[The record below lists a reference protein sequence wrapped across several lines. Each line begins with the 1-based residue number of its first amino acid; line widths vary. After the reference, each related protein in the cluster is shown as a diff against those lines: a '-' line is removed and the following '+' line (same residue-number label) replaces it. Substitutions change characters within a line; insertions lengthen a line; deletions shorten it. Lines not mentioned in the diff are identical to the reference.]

1 VNPSIAQRLASV
13 VAVVAT
19 PCVVIAVAV
28 ILFLNPIWVAFDQGR
43 SDVSGLTG
51 YTPAQVQAVTGSIL
65 SDLVF
70 GPPNFAVPLAPG
82 GQPILDE
89 RERSHMADVRT
100 VILDLGLAAL
110 IAAVLLVGVCVAAR
124 GRRWFWRSV
133 ALGGRILAVGVVV
146 VGVAFGLFFDQ
157 AFETFHE
164 IFFPPGTYMFD
175 PTEKLVQLFPDQFWS
190 ETSIAISVAILILAV
205 VTTVNATRLGRG
217 PEPEPETGA
226 RAGAWAP

>member
-1 VNPSIAQRLASV
+1 MNPSIAQRLASV

-19 PCVVIAVAV
+19 PCVVIAAAV
-28 ILFLNPIWVAFDQGR
+28 MLFLNPLWVAFDQAR
-43 SDVSGLTG
+43 SDVSGLTN

-82 GQPILDE
+82 GPPILDP
-89 RERSHMADVRT
+89 RERSHMADVRS

-110 IAAVLLVGVCVAAR
+110 IAAVLLVGVGAAAR
-124 GRRWFWRSV
+124 GRRWFWRAV
-133 ALGGRILAVGVVV
+133 ALGGRVLAVGVVV
-146 VGVAFGLFFDQ
+146 VGVAFALFFDQ

-164 IFFPPGTYMFD
+164 IFFPAGTYMFD

-190 ETSIAISVAILILAV
+190 ETSIAISVAILILAIA
-205 VTTVNATRLGRG
+205 TTVIATRLGREPEAG
-217 PEPEPETGA
+217 PEAGA
-226 RAGAWAP
+226 RVGAWAP

>member
-1 VNPSIAQRLASV
+1 VNPSIAKRLASV

-28 ILFLNPIWVAFDQGR
+28 MLFLNPLWVAFDQGR

-51 YTPAQVQAVTGSIL
+51 YTPAQVQAVTGSVL

-70 GPPNFAVPLAPG
+70 GPPNFAVPLTPG
-82 GQPILDE
+82 GPPILDE

-110 IAAVLLVGVCVAAR
+110 IAAALLVGVGVAAR
-124 GRRWFWRSV
+124 GRRSFWRAV
-133 ALGGRILAVGVVV
+133 ALGGRVLAVGVVV

-157 AFETFHE
+157 AFQTFHE
-164 IFFPPGTYMFD
+164 IFFPAGTYMFD

-190 ETSIAISVAILILAV
+190 ETSIAISVAILILAIA
-205 VTTVNATRLGRG
+205 TTVIATRLGREPG
-217 PEPEPETGA
+217 PEAGA
-226 RAGAWAP
+226 RVGAWAP